1 MDFKLIIHRAGQ
13 IIGSITD
20 TWSHFLSHFLLPITP
35 IAHCLF
41 VPQIQRAMPTHKAK
55 KRFTPTTSTVPLA
68 PKNSTPKA
76 IDT

>member
-1 MDFKLIIHRAGQ
+1 MKREEVHQTHTRPWLNFLL
-13 IIGSITD
+13 
-20 TWSHFLSHFLLPITP
+20 HFLQAVAP

-41 VPQIQRAMPTHKAK
+41 VPQIQRAMPAHKAK
-55 KRFTPTTSTVPLA
+55 RRFTPTTSTVPLV